1 MSAVIDKLA
10 ERQDQFIDLMVQWQ
24 KPFVAG
30 LRRTAS
36 VVESQSARLDK
47 LPSLPTIPGL
57 GRLANLPGV
66 DRLSSFSFPTPEEL
80 LRNQFAFAERV
91 LETNK
96 RFALSLATLGETSS
110 KARTGTAPK
119 AASGTAPKAA
129 SGTTAAAARASA
141 RRPTPVPR
149 PSGRRRPSRRPGGRP
164 LGARP
169 GADPP
174 VRAAGGTGVIP
185 NPVRGHRPCS

>member
-36 VVESQSARLDK
+36 LVESQSARLEK

-57 GRLANLPGV
+57 GRLGNLPGV
-66 DRLSSFSFPTPEEL
+66 ERLSGFSLPTAEEI

-96 RFALSLATLGETSS
+96 QFALSIATLGENS
-110 KARTGTAPK
+110 PK
-119 AASGTAPKAA
+119 APA
-129 SGTTAAAARASA
+129 GTTAAAAAPKRSTATAKPRRTTAKRNNTTTKPAA
-141 RRPTPVPR
+141 RRPAQ
-149 PSGRRRPSRRPGGRP
+149 RRANAS
-164 LGARP
+164 
-169 GADPP
+169 
-174 VRAAGGTGVIP
+174 
-185 NPVRGHRPCS
+185 